1 MKTGIK
7 LQRLSAAIASVAM
20 SLAIVCSIS
29 AYAYPGA
36 SASRQAMMAKKSAF
50 PAKVVMAPFALTFR
64 MRELIKSEM

>member
-50 PAKVVMAPFALTFR
+50 PAKVVMPSMLSLPLATCKGCAPG
-64 MRELIKSEM
+64 